1 MHAVKNS
8 GDVQKTISIAI
19 LMAGQPPKQLV
30 EKYGGFEY
38 MLRNALAEALANIPR
53 HEWHPKISLHLQAF
67 NIMMAEFPDISQL
80 DDGAWDAMVV
90 TGSRMYIFSSCKL
103 TDMQLLQPLKKILCG
118 CRY

>member
-1 MHAVKNS
+1 M
-8 GDVQKTISIAI
+8 T
-19 LMAGQPPKQLV
+19 AGQPPKQLV

-53 HEWHPKISLHLQAF
+53 HEWHPKISVHLQAF

-103 TDMQLLQPLKKILCG
+103 TDIKLLQPLKKILCG

>member
-19 LMAGQPPKQLV
+19 LTAGQPPKQLV
-30 EKYGGFEY
+30 EKYGGVEY

-103 TDMQLLQPLKKILCG
+103 TDIQLLQPLKKILCG